1 MNPVYQQY
9 GKQQPNDILTR
20 FQQFKQQFS
29 GDPQKIVQ
37 EMLNSGKITQEQVNQ
52 AAQMANQMMRFMK

>member
-9 GKQQPNDILTR
+9 GKQPNDILTR

-52 AAQMANQMMRFMK
+52 AAQIANQMMRFMK

>member
-9 GKQQPNDILTR
+9 GKQPNDLMTR
-20 FQQFKQQFS
+20 FQQFRQQFS